1 MDNKMTLAAAAL
13 AALTM
18 AAGCAP
24 GSKTAKTAD
33 GAALS
38 TPPAGKAGECYG
50 VNTCKGTG
58 ECGGPGHSCAGQN
71 ACKGQGWITL
81 TQKVCEDRHGTFK
94 KS

>member
-1 MDNKMTLAAAAL
+1 MDKKTTLAAAAL

-24 GSKTAKTAD
+24 GAKTAKTD
-33 GAALS
+33 GNAMSA
-38 TPPAGKAGECYG
+38 PPAGKGGECYG

-81 TQKVCEDRHGTFK
+81 TQTACEGRHGTYK
-94 KS
+94 PS